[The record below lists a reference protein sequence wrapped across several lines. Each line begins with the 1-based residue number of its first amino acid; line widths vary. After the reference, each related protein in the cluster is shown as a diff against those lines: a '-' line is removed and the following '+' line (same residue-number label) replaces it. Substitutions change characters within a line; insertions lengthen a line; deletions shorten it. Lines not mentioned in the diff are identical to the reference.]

1 MCTYI
6 YFNVVW
12 ISFCFLWFL
21 SFLKKKKVGYTL
33 HGHCGEPYGR
43 NGTSNR
49 IRKYLYDD
57 QKNSRGFVKFNDR
70 YARSYYYYF
79 FETISHSALFVHA
92 NRLQY
97 TSINQI
103 TRMRLQF
110 IYCPFFSL
118 YPSKSRPAPFLRLS
132 ARAHTYYVFE
142 PYRYIIHFY
151 SQSCTRLLLFTAV
164 LNATVLKCLK
174 LLRLV
179 CTMKSVLIII

>member
-1 MCTYI
+1 MW
-6 YFNVVW
+6 FGFRFV
-12 ISFCFLWFL
+12 FLWFL

-49 IRKYLYDD
+49 IRKYSYDD

-110 IYCPFFSL
+110 ILSFFFLFILLNLDRLPFSD
-118 YPSKSRPAPFLRLS
+118 YPRGHIPIMCSNHIDISYTFTRRVRYTRL
-132 ARAHTYYVFE
+132 
-142 PYRYIIHFY
+142 
-151 SQSCTRLLLFTAV
+151 LLLFTAV